1 MEKYKRVEKNKQ
13 PEEAISENEIRITTQ
28 GKMRNYISYATNL
41 FGPEKKQTVIV
52 LKAMGRAI
60 NKTVT
65 VAEIL
70 KRRIAG
76 LHQTTSID
84 STDITDVWEPIEEGL
99 DRVETTRHVSSITI
113 TLSTDTLDIKASGYQ
128 PPIPEDQV
136 KPYVPRP
143 RGRGRYR
150 GRGYRGYRGQRGGGG
165 GRGFRTRGGGRGF
178 RGGRFRGRGGF
189 NDFNSGEDILEEQQ
203 IDENQEGENR
213 PRGRGRGFRGRG
225 RGGGRG
231 RGRGGFRGT
240 EGPRGGGFRGMRGG
254 GGSRGRGARGG
265 DGGDGQTPPRMRGRG
280 RGANTAE
287 QQ

>member
-1 MEKYKRVEKNKQ
+1 MEKYKRVEKSKQ
-13 PEEAISENEIRITTQ
+13 LEEAISENEIRITTQ

-41 FGPEKKQTVIV
+41 FGPEKKQTAIV

-99 DRVETTRHVSSITI
+99 ERVETTRHVSAITI
-113 TLSTDTLDIKASGYQ
+113 TLSTDPLDTQASGYQ

-143 RGRGRYR
+143 RGSGRYR
-150 GRGYRGYRGQRGGGG
+150 GRGYRGYRGQRGG
-165 GRGFRTRGGGRGF
+165 RGFRARGGRGF

-189 NDFNSGEDILEEQQ
+189 NDINSGEEIVEEQQ
-203 IDENQEGENR
+203 TDDEVQQGENR

-225 RGGGRG
+225 RGGGFRG

-240 EGPRGGGFRGMRGG
+240 DGPREGFRGGFRG
-254 GGSRGRGARGG
+254 GSGFRGRDD
-265 DGGDGQTPPRMRGRG
+265 DGRTPPRGRG
-280 RGANTAE
+280 RGRGENTTE